1 MQKSRLTD
9 KAIKNTTNAF
19 LGNYKVNSKI
29 VVNGFINLK
38 MSTLEYL
45 MSVSS
50 EKKALSALKMVLFNE
65 NPKKYIEDLDFVN
78 KKKLQLAYLLCKRES
93 VIILDYFEKGLSYK
107 ERNYFKKLFK
117 RLNEYNITIIINTN
131 NLEFLFDCCNN
142 IFILQ
147 DDDFVLVEKDWYN
160 EELYS
165 VISTPAI
172 VSFVNMFN
180 KKKKYVDN
188 YCDIKELLKAIFRV
202 MP

>member
-19 LGNYKVNSKI
+19 LGNYKVNSKT

-65 NPKKYIEDLDFVN
+65 SPKKYIEDLDFVN

-107 ERNYFKKLFK
+107 
-117 RLNEYNITIIINTN
+117 
-131 NLEFLFDCCNN
+131 
-142 IFILQ
+142 
-147 DDDFVLVEKDWYN
+147 
-160 EELYS
+160 
-165 VISTPAI
+165 
-172 VSFVNMFN
+172 
-180 KKKKYVDN
+180 
-188 YCDIKELLKAIFRV
+188 
-202 MP
+202 